1 MIKQVKIRVSGR
13 VQGVGFRFF
22 TYQQAVKLGL
32 AGYVKNLD
40 NGDVELVAKGDDL
53 IISKLIQWI
62 ERGGPTSARITG
74 IDVSEQPPKNDL
86 TSFNV
91 RY

>member
-1 MIKQVKIRVSGR
+1 MIKQVIIRVSGR

-32 AGYVKNLD
+32 AGYVRNLD

>member
-1 MIKQVKIRVSGR
+1 MIKQIKIQVSGR

-22 TYQQAVKLGL
+22 TYQQAKKLNL
-32 AGYVKNLD
+32 LGYVKNLD
-40 NGDVELVAKGDDL
+40 NGNVEIIALGESKQIDSLVNWL
-53 IISKLIQWI
+53 NS
-62 ERGGPTSARITG
+62 GGPTLAKISNIK
-74 IDVSEQPPKNDL
+74 IIQMVPQNDL

>member
-32 AGYVKNLD
+32 AGYVRNLD

-53 IISKLIQWI
+53 IISKLIQLI

-74 IDVSEQPPKNDL
+74 IDVSEQPPQNDL

>member
-32 AGYVKNLD
+32 AGYVRNLD

>member
-32 AGYVKNLD
+32 AGYVRNLD

-62 ERGGPTSARITG
+62 EQGGPTSARITG
-74 IDVSEQPPKNDL
+74 IDVTEQPPQNDL